1 KILTKDAMAFRARQ
15 WHILGKTVAFTNGCF
30 DLLHAGH
37 IASISE
43 AANHADY
50 LVIGLNSDTS
60 IKNIKGPDRPLNN
73 EQDRALVL
81 AALSMVDAIVI
92 FNEDTPLE
100 LIKIIKP
107 DFLIKGGDYKVE
119 EIAGAREVIESGGK
133 VILNPMLEGYSTSS
147 IIERMKQTS

>member
-1 KILTKDAMAFRARQ
+1 MAFRARQ

-43 AANHADY
+43 AANHANY

-60 IKNIKGPDRPLNN
+60 IKNIKGPGRPLNN

-133 VILNPMLEGYSTSS
+133 VILNPILEGYSTSS

>member
-1 KILTKDAMAFRARQ
+1 MVFRAQQ
-15 WHILGKTVAFTNGCF
+15 WHLLGKTIAFTNGCF
-30 DLLHAGH
+30 DILHAGH

-43 AANHADY
+43 AAKYADY
-50 LVIGLNSDTS
+50 LVIGLNSDSS
-60 IKNIKGPDRPLNN
+60 IRNIKGPGRPLNN

-107 DFLIKGGDYKVE
+107 HFLIKGGDYKVE
-119 EIAGAREVIESGGK
+119 EIAGAREVMESGGK
-133 VILNPMLEGYSTSS
+133 VILNPMIEGYSTSS

>member
-1 KILTKDAMAFRARQ
+1 MAFRARQ

>member
-1 KILTKDAMAFRARQ
+1 MAFRARQ

-60 IKNIKGPDRPLNN
+60 IKNIKGPARPLNN

-133 VILNPMLEGYSTSS
+133 VILNPILEGYSTSS

>member
-1 KILTKDAMAFRARQ
+1 MAFRARQ

-133 VILNPMLEGYSTSS
+133 VILNPILEGYSTSS